1 MQTCLILFLT
11 ECNEHMTVLKN
22 CSGCSGVCN
31 ECLQVDDKC
40 ISCTENPTAEE
51 CSYFCV
57 KDCVPGKCRKNKTC
71 SLCKP
76 GYYGAKCQKCPNG
89 TLCGEDCLE
98 NGECLGH
105 CDEGWFGPDCDKKC
119 SSPCR
124 NCLLSADN
132 CTECYYGI
140 PPHCRSMYKLRCL
153 YSYSYQTY
161 YIWSVPF
168 SYTGEKF
175 TSDDA
180 MTMMVAGGGGL
191 LILTFLFICFLN
203 IIRRLCVTPPI
214 HSYGFIETQDN
225 EMMPLPHSHQYTD
238 PEPPDDYMNTSHRLS
253 IDEFLLRVPHK
264 KLNHGLQREFK
275 AYKFL

>member
-1 MQTCLILFLT
+1 
-11 ECNEHMTVLKN
+11 MTVLKN

-140 PPHCRSMYKLRCL
+140 PPHCRSMYKLHCL

-275 AYKFL
+275 AYKFV